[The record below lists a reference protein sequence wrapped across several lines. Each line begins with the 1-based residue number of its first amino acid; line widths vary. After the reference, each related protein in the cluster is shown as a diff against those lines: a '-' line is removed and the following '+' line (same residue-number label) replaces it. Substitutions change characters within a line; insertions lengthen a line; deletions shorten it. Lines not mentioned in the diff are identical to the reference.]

1 MCLDALPLS
10 YTGILVVKAAN
21 GRRHPPFTYYTE
33 KISLS
38 SFQELAFQELA
49 FQELAFQELAFQEL
63 AFQGKRAVFF
73 LNIRFHSIP
82 FHSIPFHSII
92 QSIPLSPSPR
102 DKS

>member
-10 YTGILVVKAAN
+10 YTGILIVKAAN
-21 GRRHPPFTYYTE
+21 GGRHSPFTYYTE

-38 SFQELAFQELA
+38 S
-49 FQELAFQELAFQEL
+49 FQELAFQEL

-82 FHSIPFHSII
+82 FHYSINSSI
-92 QSIPLSPSPR
+92 SFTA
-102 DKS
+102 

>member
-21 GRRHPPFTYYTE
+21 GRRHSPFTYYTE

-38 SFQELAFQELA
+38 SFQELAFRGK
-49 FQELAFQELAFQEL
+49 EL

-82 FHSIPFHSII
+82 LFNQFLYLLHRVTNPKSVIPSF
-92 QSIPLSPSPR
+92 
-102 DKS
+102 

>member
-21 GRRHPPFTYYTE
+21 GRRHSPFTYYTE

-38 SFQELAFQELA
+38 SFQGKELAFQELA
-49 FQELAFQELAFQEL
+49 FQGKEL

-73 LNIRFHSIP
+73 LNIP
-82 FHSIPFHSII
+82 FHSIPFHYSINS
-92 QSIPLSPSPR
+92 SISFTA
-102 DKS
+102 

>member
-10 YTGILVVKAAN
+10 YTGILIVKAAN
-21 GRRHPPFTYYTE
+21 GGRHSPFTYYTE

-38 SFQELAFQELA
+38 S
-49 FQELAFQELAFQEL
+49 FQELAFQEL

-82 FHSIPFHSII
+82 LFNQFLYLLHRVTNPKSVIPAFRN
-92 QSIPLSPSPR
+92 QRQYFKLNEL
-102 DKS
+102 KTCV

>member
-1 MCLDALPLS
+1 
-10 YTGILVVKAAN
+10 LVVKAAN
-21 GRRHPPFTYYTE
+21 GRRHSPFTYYTE

-38 SFQELAFQELA
+38 SFQELAFQGKELA
-49 FQELAFQELAFQEL
+49 FQGKELAFQGKEL

-73 LNIRFHSIP
+73 PKHSIP